1 MKKYHWTYQCHR
13 CFIKSGYGF
22 TGTEAEAS
30 DNAPACCGDQ
40 PMHAIRGKEASRTHN
55 GGNDGVS

>member
-22 TGTEAEAS
+22 TGTESEAY
-30 DNAPACCGDQ
+30 DNAPTCCGGE
-40 PMHAIRGKEASRTHN
+40 PMHAIRGNAVESNNEVIT
-55 GGNDGVS
+55 

>member
-22 TGTEAEAS
+22 TGTELEAY
-30 DNAPACCGDQ
+30 DNAPICCGGE
-40 PMHAIRGKEASRTHN
+40 PMHAIQENEIDSA
-55 GGNDGVS
+55 